1 MLAAPWL
8 PALQR
13 MAWCQSAPRD
23 HSIMVPPVGEVEV
36 TSKIISKIVRR
47 GTLSVVAGSQVDT
60 APPARALLIGRWS
73 LSLDVQLKERR

>member
-36 TSKIISKIVRR
+36 TSKIISKIVRLR
-47 GTLSVVAGSQVDT
+47 HPFCGRRPPSRHRVSGSCVVDREVVSEPRCSA
-60 APPARALLIGRWS
+60 
-73 LSLDVQLKERR
+73 